1 MTIPEEIKQWRK
13 VQRTELLAK
22 RVGQAPAQR
31 KEWDATITRTL
42 VEAFPLLQ
50 QMKVGFYWPFKS
62 EFDPRFAI
70 HHWRERGARAALPVV
85 VEKSA
90 PLQFREWWP
99 GAPMTTGVYGLPF
112 PDGTAVVTPDALL
125 IPPVGF
131 DAQGFRLG
139 YGGGYFDRT
148 LAAMIPQPLKIG
160 VAYELS
166 RMPTIQPQAHDVPM
180 DFIVTEAGVH
190 HVGADG
196 LALIDS
202 PARVSALAGAIV
214 RKRANE
220 DRRSY

>member
-22 RVGQAPAQR
+22 RVGKTPAQR
-31 KEWDATITRTL
+31 KEWDAAITRML

-50 QMKVGFYWPFKS
+50 QMTVGFYWPFKS

-70 HHWRERGARAALPVV
+70 HHWRVRGARAALPLV
-85 VEKSA
+85 VEKFA

-99 GAPMTTGVYGLPF
+99 GAPMTTGVYDLPF
-112 PDGTAVVTPDALL
+112 PDGTAVVTPQALL

-131 DAQGFRLG
+131 DAHGFRLG

-148 LAAMIPQPLKIG
+148 LATMIPQPLKIG

-166 RMPTIQPQAHDVPM
+166 RMPTVRPQPHDVPM

-190 HVGADG
+190 HVGAEG
-196 LALIDS
+196 LALVDS
-202 PARVSALAGAIV
+202 SARAPELADAIV
-214 RKRANE
+214 RERANE
-220 DRRSY
+220 DRRN

>member
-1 MTIPEEIKQWRK
+1 MTIPDDVRQWRK
-13 VQRTELLAK
+13 AQRVELLA
-22 RVGQAPAQR
+22 RRIGVTAPRRRQ
-31 KEWDATITRTL
+31 WDAAITRLL
-42 VEAFPLLQ
+42 VEGFPLLQ
-50 QMKVGFYWPFKS
+50 PMTVGFYWPFKS

-70 HHWRERGARAALPVV
+70 HQWREHGARAALPLV
-85 VEKSA
+85 VEKFA

-99 GAPMTTGVYGLPF
+99 GAPMTTGVYDLPF
-112 PDGTAVVTPDALL
+112 PDGTAVVTPQALL

-131 DAQGFRLG
+131 DAQGYRLG

-148 LAAMIPQPLKIG
+148 LAAMSPQPLKIG

-166 RMPTIQPQAHDVPM
+166 RMSTIQPQPHDVPM

-196 LALIDS
+196 LTLVED
-202 PARVSALAGAIV
+202 PARASELAGAIV

-220 DRRSY
+220 DRRS